1 MSDSY
6 KLTVAFCVVDET
18 KLLKDTFQKVRSN
31 FEAFDYLFILSRNST
46 EKAREAVAE
55 ICSTYDNCR
64 FYFQDGYG
72 LGNAI
77 KYAIR
82 LTDGTHLIV
91 WPSDDGMDS
100 GSFAQMVKT
109 SMKNPEKII
118 KVSRWLRKGDFVN
131 YGKIRLIINY
141 ISQKLFAVLYN
152 CNLTDFTNPTQ
163 IAPIDVY
170 SSFEWKNDD
179 FGLIPELV
187 FRPLKAGYQFIEIPC
202 KDTEHRKGNGNS
214 NLLMLIKYYFV
225 ILKIRF
231 EK

>member
-6 KLTVAFCVVDET
+6 RLTVAFCVVDET
-18 KLLKDTFQKVRSN
+18 QLLKDTFQKIKSK
-31 FEAFDYLFILSRNST
+31 FDAFDYIFILSLNST
-46 EKAREAVAE
+46 QKARTTVTE
-55 ICSTYDNCR
+55 ICNAYDNCR

-77 KYAIR
+77 KSAIS

-91 WPSDDGMDS
+91 WPSDDGMDCD
-100 GSFAQMVKT
+100 SFAQMVKT

-131 YGKIRLIINY
+131 YGKFRLIVNY
-141 ISQKLFAVLYN
+141 VSQKIFAVLYN
-152 CNLTDFTNPTQ
+152 SNLTDFTNPTQ
-163 IAPIDVY
+163 IAPINVY
-170 SSFEWKNDD
+170 RSIEWKNDD

-187 FRPLKAGYQFIEIPC
+187 FRPLKAGCDFMEIPC
-202 KDTEHRKGNGNS
+202 KNTEHRRGGGNS
-214 NLLMLIKYYFV
+214 NLYMLIKYYF
-225 ILKIRF
+225 IIFKIRF